1 MAALM
6 KWLPEGQILYG
17 TDFPWGT
24 LAASR
29 AAIARLGLP
38 DDRLAAIESRNAV
51 CRDHQEGIA
60 HRIQIAHFTS
70 ADQRNRA

>member
-1 MAALM
+1 MAALT

-29 AAIARLGLP
+29 ASLARLGLP
-38 DDRLAAIESRNAV
+38 DDKLAAIESRNA
-51 CRDHQEGIA
+51 IA
-60 HRIQIAHFTS
+60 LLGG
-70 ADQRNRA
+70 